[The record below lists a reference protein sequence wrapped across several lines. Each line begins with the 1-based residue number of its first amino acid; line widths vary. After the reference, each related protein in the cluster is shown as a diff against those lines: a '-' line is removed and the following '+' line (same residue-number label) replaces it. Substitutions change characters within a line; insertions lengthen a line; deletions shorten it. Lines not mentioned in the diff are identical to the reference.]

1 MGVSLDPAS
10 WSLRTAVRS
19 TSFVAG
25 PVLADMA
32 SSDDRIVVLTA
43 DLEYSNGTH
52 EFHLA
57 WPERFFNV
65 GIAEHNMMTMAAGMA
80 ALGLVPYVSTFAS
93 FAALLCAEQIRTD
106 LAYPG
111 LNVRILAHHAGFS
124 LGYYGTSHHSTEDV
138 GMLRPVAGLSIVAPC
153 DAASL
158 EQCLRQT
165 VDVDGPV
172 YLRLGRGRD
181 PDVYGPEGVGALSG
195 EVAPWRFGTIAR
207 LRAGSDITVLAYGA
221 MVAPAVLAADAA
233 NRAGEVSV
241 GVVDVHTLKP
251 LDGEAI
257 VSIARSSPL
266 GLLVAE
272 EHNLIG
278 GLGSAVADCLVTA
291 GESCP
296 LYRMG
301 VPDEYVPVGPP
312 AHLYRH
318 YGLDSDGIS
327 AEITRI
333 AEGR

>member
-1 MGVSLDPAS
+1 MDIQLDPAS
-10 WSLRTAVRS
+10 WSLRTARN

-25 PVLADMA
+25 SVLAAMA
-32 SSDDRIVVLTA
+32 SADERIVVLTA

-52 EFHLA
+52 DFRQV

-80 ALGLVPYVSTFAS
+80 TLGLVPYVSTFAS

-111 LNVRILAHHAGFS
+111 VKVRILAHHAGFS
-124 LGYYGTSHHSTEDV
+124 LGYYGTSHHATEDV

-158 EQCLRQT
+158 DQCLRQT

-181 PDVYGPEGVGALSG
+181 PDVYGPDGVGAPTG
-195 EVAPWRFGTIAR
+195 EAVPWRYGTITR
-207 LRAGSDITVLAYGA
+207 LRAGTDITVLAYGA
-221 MVAPAVLAADAA
+221 TVAPAVEAADAA
-233 NRAGEVSV
+233 SRAGDVSV
-241 GVVDVHTLKP
+241 GVADVHTLKP
-251 LDGEAI
+251 LDAEAI
-257 VSIARSSPL
+257 VSLARASSL

-272 EHNLIG
+272 EHNVIG

-291 GESCP
+291 GVSCP
-296 LYRMG
+296 LHRMG

-312 AHLYRH
+312 THLYRH

-333 AEGR
+333 AAGS